1 MSSEGLGKVLSQ
13 LTARPHPDLLAGT
26 AGFEDAGVFRL
37 DAERALVVTTDFF
50 PPIVDDPRWFGRIA
64 AANALSDVFAM
75 GGEALTALNLVGW
88 PSALDIDLLGEVL
101 AGGLEKIEEAGA
113 ALAGGHS
120 VQDQEIKYGL
130 AVTGIVHPDRFWSNA
145 GARAGDVLIL
155 TKPLGMGTVSTA
167 LKRGLVGAHDALALR
182 AMEQMAT
189 LNLAASRSLREAAI
203 DVHAATDVTGFG
215 LVGHVAEMA
224 EGAGLG
230 VEIGVDALPYFDG
243 AIELARQGAVSGG
256 GKRARVQRA
265 AQVDVD
271 AAVEDAAAAIL
282 FDAETSGGLL
292 VAVAAHD
299 AEPALD
305 ALRAGG
311 VAAAAAIGRFSAR
324 GRRAV
329 VIRVGL

>member
-1 MSSEGLGKVLSQ
+1 M
-13 LTARPHPDLLAGT
+13 
-26 AGFEDAGVFRL
+26 FRL

-88 PSALDIDLLGEVL
+88 PAALDIDLLGEVL

-130 AVTGIVHPDRFWSNA
+130 AVTGVVHPERFWRNA
-145 GARAGDVLIL
+145 GAREGDALLL

-167 LKRGLVGAHDALALR
+167 LKRGLVGAGDALALR

-189 LNLAASRSLREAAI
+189 LNLAASSALRGAEI

-215 LVGHVAEMA
+215 LVGHVLEMA
-224 EGAGLG
+224 DGAGLG
-230 VEIGVDALPYFDG
+230 VAVDVGALPYFEG
-243 AIELARQGAVSGG
+243 ALDLARAGAVSGG
-256 GKRARVQRA
+256 GKRARSQRA
-265 AQVDVD
+265 DQVEVDADVD
-271 AAVEDAAAAIL
+271 DAMAAIL

-292 VAVAAHD
+292 VAVPQDEASR
-299 AEPALD
+299 ALE
-305 ALRAGG
+305 ALRAAG
-311 VAAAAAIGRFSAR
+311 VASAARIGRFTPRGAR
-324 GRRAV
+324 PLV
-329 VIRVGL
+329 VRGSL

>member
-1 MSSEGLGKVLSQ
+1 
-13 LTARPHPDLLAGT
+13 
-26 AGFEDAGVFRL
+26 VFRL

-75 GGEALTALNLVGW
+75 GGDALTALNLVGW
-88 PSALDIDLLGEVL
+88 PAALDMDLLGEVL

-130 AVTGIVHPDRFWSNA
+130 AVTGVVHPDRFWSNS
-145 GARAGDVLIL
+145 GARAGDALIL

-167 LKRGLVGAHDALALR
+167 LKRGMVGAEDELALR

-189 LNLAASRSLREAAI
+189 LNLAASRALREAAVE
-203 DVHAATDVTGFG
+203 VHAATDVTGFG
-215 LVGHVAEMA
+215 LVGHTAEMA
-224 EGAGLG
+224 EGAGLE
-230 VEIGVDALPYFDG
+230 VQIGVDRLPYFEG
-243 AIELARQGAVSGG
+243 ALELARQGAVSGG

-265 AQVDVD
+265 AQVQIAAGVD
-271 AAVEDAAAAIL
+271 DAAAAIL

-292 VAVAAHD
+292 VAVPPGQV
-299 AEPALD
+299 EGTLR

-311 VAAAAAIGRFSAR
+311 VVSAAQIGRFMPR
-324 GRRAV
+324 GPRSI
-329 VIRVGL
+329 VIRPSL